1 MGDAIDPED
10 ILELLN
16 ELIRGR
22 NSFLCDRVIRSVP
35 YMYRSALIS
44 RYMLNESR
52 FMELITQIYTNN
64 INRSTVAQ
72 ALITLSFPETI
83 PPGFMDSVVVAATQQ
98 QIQQSLQNCPA
109 TTSSCAVCQD
119 VISSSACL
127 IRQCGHVFHRACI
140 ESWLSVSVHCPVC
153 RHDIRQASPA
163 NQTSSGAE

>member
-10 ILELLN
+10 ILELLH
-16 ELIRGR
+16 EMVRGR
-22 NSFLCDRVIRSVP
+22 NQFLCDRTIRSVP
-35 YMYRSALIS
+35 FMYRSALLS

-52 FMELITQIYTNN
+52 FMEVITQLYTNT
-64 INRSTVAQ
+64 INRTSVPQTSF
-72 ALITLSFPETI
+72 ILSFPEPM
-83 PPGFMDSVVVAATQQ
+83 PPGFLDSVAVVATQQ

-127 IRQCGHVFHRACI
+127 IRQCDHVFHRSCI

-153 RHDIRQASPA
+153 RHDIREASPA
-163 NQTSSGAE
+163 PQTSSVSE

>member
-10 ILELLN
+10 ILEILH
-16 ELIRGR
+16 EMVRGR
-22 NSFLCDRVIRSVP
+22 NQFLCDRTIRSVP
-35 YMYRSALIS
+35 FMYRSALLS

-52 FMELITQIYTNN
+52 FMELITQMYTNN
-64 INRSTVAQ
+64 LQRESVAQ
-72 ALITLSFPETI
+72 TLITLSFPETM
-83 PPGFMDSVVVAATQQ
+83 PPGFMDSVRVSPTQQ

-127 IRQCGHVFHRACI
+127 IRQCGHVFHRSCI
-140 ESWLSVSVHCPVC
+140 ESWFSVSVYCPVC

-163 NQTSSGAE
+163 NQTSSVSE